1 MNIYAID
8 KLMAETRRLAAEY
21 HRITGL
27 VLPVSNELARH
38 DVATKLKFIVPQQ
51 PDSGV
56 DLLGTGLWE
65 GKKIQVKSRVMFQKA
80 KSRPRVGQLNFE
92 GKWDFVILVL
102 MNEDYVAKEMYIT
115 AREVLVKAV
124 QGAASTNKERSTISV
139 SKFKALSEV
148 INFCE

>member
-8 KLMAETRRLAAEY
+8 RLMAETRRLAAEY

-27 VLPVSNELARH
+27 VLPVSNELARY
-38 DVATKLKFIVPQQ
+38 DVATKLKFIVPIQQ
-51 PDSGV
+51 ESGV
-56 DLLGTGLWE
+56 DLLGTGIWA
-65 GKKIQVKSRVMFQKA
+65 GKKIQVKSRVVFQKA
-80 KSRPRVGQLNFE
+80 KSRPRVGQLNFD

-102 MNEDYVAKEMYIT
+102 MNEDYEAKEMHI
-115 AREVLVKAV
+115 AVRDALVKTMHNSAIKN
-124 QGAASTNKERSTISV
+124 TERNTISV